1 MEKEDQIPPFSDS
14 YYKKGANYMKDFKKS
29 VVYQIYP
36 KSFNDT
42 NSDGFGDLKGITVK
56 LDYLKTLGIDYIW
69 LTPFYISP
77 QKDNGYDVAD
87 YCNIDPLFGTMEDF
101 DKLVKEAN
109 KREID
114 IMLDMVFNHTSTE
127 HKWFKNALSG
137 DKKYK
142 NYYIFKEPKNGQF
155 PTNWDS
161 KFGGSAWEYVKE
173 FNEYYLH
180 LYDATQADLNWENE
194 EVRKEVFDIVN
205 FWIKKGVRGF
215 RFDVINVI
223 SKPMEYKDDNNG
235 DGRSFYT
242 DGPNIHNY
250 LKQLNK
256 ETFGRYKDII
266 TVGEMSS
273 TTIDNCVKYSNPKEE
288 ELSMVFNFHHLKVDY
303 KDGDKWS
310 LMDFDFIK
318 LKNLFNH
325 WQVGMEE
332 GNGWNAV
339 FWCNHDQPRIVSR
352 FGDDKKYHKESAK
365 MLATSIHLLR
375 GTPYIYQGEEIG
387 MTNCYYDTINSYR
400 DVESI
405 NFYNI
410 LKSEGKTEEEIIKIL
425 QSKSR
430 DNSRSPM
437 QWDNSTNAGF
447 TIREPWIETCKNYK
461 SINVESSLKDNNS
474 IFYHYQKLIKLRK
487 EYDIISYGNFEL
499 ILEEDKSIFAY
510 LRNYKNE
517 KLLVINNFYGKESLF
532 KLPTELKL
540 GEYKNKILISNYK
553 DSPANFR
560 EINLRPYESIV
571 YHLEKK
577 SKKC

>member
-1 MEKEDQIPPFSDS
+1 
-14 YYKKGANYMKDFKKS
+14 MKDFKKS

-42 NSDGFGDLKGITVK
+42 NGDGFGDLKGITVK

-101 DKLVKEAN
+101 DKLVREAN

-127 HKWFKNALSG
+127 HKWFKNALK
-137 DKKYK
+137 DDEKYK

-205 FWIKKGVRGF
+205 FWIKKGVKGF

-256 ETFGRYKDII
+256 ETFGKHKDII

-352 FGDDKKYHKESAK
+352 FGNDKKYHKESAK

-437 QWDNSTNAGF
+437 QWDNSNNAGF
-447 TIREPWIETCKNYK
+447 TKEEPWIEICKNYK
-461 SINVESSLKDNNS
+461 TINVENSLKDKDS

-532 KLPTELKL
+532 KLPTELNL
-540 GEYKNKILISNYK
+540 DEYKNKILISNYK
-553 DSPANFR
+553 DSPTNFR

-577 SKKC
+577 FKKC